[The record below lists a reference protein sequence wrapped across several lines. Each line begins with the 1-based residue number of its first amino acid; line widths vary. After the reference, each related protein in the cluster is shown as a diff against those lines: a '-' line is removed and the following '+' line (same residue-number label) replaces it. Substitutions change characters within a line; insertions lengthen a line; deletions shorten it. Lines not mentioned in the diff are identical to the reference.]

1 MKLSVKIALG
11 VVMFIAIAGILTAL
25 YIYNKE
31 PVDTFRVK
39 PDFTVNA
46 SDLFNEFAS
55 GENNATLKY
64 ADKIVEIKGKIS
76 AVRSDY
82 NATTISLE
90 TSDPA
95 SAVLCTLNKIVDDST
110 LVIGDEITIRGECS
124 GFLMDVLMKNC
135 SIIK

>member
-1 MKLSVKIALG
+1 
-11 VVMFIAIAGILTAL
+11 MFIAIAGLLAAL
-25 YIYNKE
+25 YIYNKK
-31 PVDTFRVK
+31 PVDTSRVK

-46 SDLFNEFAS
+46 SDLLREFTS
-55 GENNATLKY
+55 GENTAAAKY
-64 ADKIVEIKGKIS
+64 TDKIVEVTGKIT

-95 SAVLCTLNKIVDDST
+95 SAVICTLNTLVDDST
-110 LVIGDEITIRGECS
+110 LTIGDEITIRGECS
-124 GFLMDVLMKNC
+124 GFLLDVLMNNC